1 MISIPILYQDH
12 YLLIVNKPA
21 GLVIH
26 PTYKHT
32 DGTMWDALLLY
43 LAQQGGDD
51 WQPPELPDD
60 PQWAGAPAHIQVML
74 REKRRLRQWKEEG
87 LLPRPCLLHRLDK
100 DTSGIVALAR
110 TERSCRYL
118 VDQFYDHTI
127 VKRYLAVVCK
137 GAPDWTRPRT
147 TFTVTSKVHGSI
159 SYACDTWPAQGGLT
173 RVGFS
178 SDEQFSLR
186 NGRPQGPSPHSH
198 ATPAPTRDV
207 LPNGFPKNLP
217 LREGGPLQVEIS
229 EDMKCRDTWPPQ
241 GGPLQVEGS
250 EDMKCSGPPCGGQDY
265 PLSPN
270 DELLLEGPLRRDPDE
285 RRRCIVGPDGQFALT
300 QVNVLAVSADG
311 VFTLLEVQPITGR
324 THQIRAHLAALGY
337 AIVGDQLYAPAAVP
351 GTPQATLTR
360 QFLHAHSLTLR
371 RYPDNMPCTFVAPLA
386 DDLAL
391 WLHHYF
397 PIASGVL
404 HDSDTTTAEY
414 GAAR

>member
-1 MISIPILYQDH
+1 VTFTGSRGVGFAPKYFVFEEIFMISIPILYQDH

-207 LPNGFPKNLP
+207 LPSGFPKTL
-217 LREGGPLQVEIS
+217 
-229 EDMKCRDTWPPQ
+229 
-241 GGPLQVEGS
+241 
-250 EDMKCSGPPCGGQDY
+250 